1 MPPCRSGKAGA
12 PADPEHRPC
21 GDQSRRGFGILASFQ
36 SEADLRGNELA
47 ANPVPMGSVTNSQI
61 RATH

>member
-1 MPPCRSGKAGA
+1 MVERNTVVDTKPDSAG
-12 PADPEHRPC
+12 

-47 ANPVPMGSVTNSQI
+47 ANPVPMGSVTNSLI

>member
-1 MPPCRSGKAGA
+1 MPAATIP
-12 PADPEHRPC
+12 
-21 GDQSRRGFGILASFQ
+21 RGFGVLASFQ

-47 ANPVPMGSVTNSQI
+47 SNPVPMGSVTNSQI